1 MPIIPLKTATPML
14 VSLALLECIVA
25 VRADTIRVGAVYPLT
40 GPVAEDGAVVL
51 KGAKLA
57 VKNFND
63 AGGLNGD
70 KIELMVEDGACIPA
84 QSVAS
89 AEKLVSSNKVVA
101 LAGAF
106 CSSSTGATMDVAQRY
121 KVPMVSGISTA
132 PNLTERGNRYLFRIQ
147 ATSQM
152 LADAFAPKMVELAH
166 GKKFAFLVVNDDWG
180 RSIASFYKTS
190 LEKQGATIV
199 TTQIFDPN
207 DTDLFPYITNVK
219 RAEPDAIMM
228 AANTQNAVT
237 VTEQLR
243 QMNVKSA
250 LFGEGSFTAKSY
262 YDAVGKQGDG
272 IDGLMPYVSSFD
284 NPVNKN
290 FVQMY
295 QAAYGE
301 TPNNNAAAGFEELTI
316 IANGLKNAGKA
327 DPEAI
332 RDAIAKSTTPGPS
345 GEIKFSEKG
354 QGYGFTVFLTRNEG
368 AKPVIAAS
376 APVDKPN

>member
-1 MPIIPLKTATPML
+1 MPKISLRAKSLIAALPVVF
-14 VSLALLECIVA
+14 VSWSCFAEP
-25 VRADTIRVGAVYPLT
+25 IRIGAVYPLT

-57 VKNFND
+57 VKIFND

-70 KIELMVEDGACIPA
+70 KVEFLVEDGACNPA

-89 AEKLVSSNKVVA
+89 AEKLISANKVVA

-121 KVPMVSGISTA
+121 KVPMLSGISTA

-152 LADAFAPKMVELAH
+152 LADAFAPKMMEIAG
-166 GKKFAFLVVNDDWG
+166 GKKVAFLVVNDDWG
-180 RSIASFYKTS
+180 RSIATYYKTS
-190 LEKQGATIV
+190 LERQGAQVV
-199 TTQIFDPN
+199 TTQIFDTTE
-207 DTDLFPYITNVK
+207 TDLFSYITNVK
-219 RAEPDAIMM
+219 RTEPDAIMM

-243 QMNVKSA
+243 QMNVKSK

-262 YDAVGKQGDG
+262 YDAVGNKGDG
-272 IDGLMPYVSSFD
+272 IDGLMPYISSFD
-284 NPVNKN
+284 NPVNKQ
-290 FVQMY
+290 FVEMY
-295 QAAYGE
+295 KAAYGE

-316 IANGLKNAGKA
+316 ITNALKTSGKA
-327 DPEAI
+327 DPEAL
-332 RDAIAKSTTPGPS
+332 RDAIAKSSTPGPS
-345 GEIKFSEKG
+345 GEIKFNDKG
-354 QGYGFTVFLTRNEG
+354 QGYGFTVFLTQNEG
-368 AKPVIAAS
+368 AKPAVAAT
-376 APVDKPN
+376 ALIEKPN